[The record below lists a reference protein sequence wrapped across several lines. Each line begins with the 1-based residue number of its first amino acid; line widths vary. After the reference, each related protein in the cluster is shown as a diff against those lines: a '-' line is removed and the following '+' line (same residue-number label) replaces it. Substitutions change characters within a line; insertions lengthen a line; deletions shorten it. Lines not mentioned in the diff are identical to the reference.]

1 MEKPYEKGS
10 FSFRYSIEDVKK
22 ALSSI
27 FATKNDY
34 SWKDHEITIVLG
46 LELECRL
53 LEKEGET
60 QILLSAAESATLGL
74 YKKPTG
80 KPKKKIDKKTS
91 K

>member
-1 MEKPYEKGS
+1 MENSYEKGS
-10 FSFRYSIEDVKK
+10 FNFKYSIDDVKK
-22 ALSSI
+22 ALKSV
-27 FATKNDY
+27 FDAKNDY